1 MNNYISAKTKSLF
14 FSSSSDDE
22 EDDDDDD
29 DDDCDEDDR
38 EADYEDSEYESVS
51 SDSELD
57 EGCSNIK
64 LTVPLHPTGR
74 RSRKKVCP
82 HGKRQLSS
90 TEEHEEESDSESSD
104 DLESEQSE
112 DEESE
117 EESLD
122 EFSGSESNSECEFTD
137 SEGKPNPFHKELE
150 VPSILIQPGS
160 PAELP
165 GMRRYPE
172 DIIEAKVPT
181 SILTNQPNRYQYKTP
196 NYDSELAK
204 KEKSSTSSNYVGRS
218 TQRAFNLK
226 KHWAMSADQ
235 QPKQQQINSMSTN
248 NITTTN
254 NTVKS
259 YNTAKNND
267 ANLITKKSVEKSEI
281 DNRLKSLMDRL
292 SNQQKLLK
300 PADKPSTEMEHFMKR
315 STNNT
320 SNTSSCGGLKSTNS
334 TDKLMQSDLKSPI
347 LLNRQTSETS
357 GLKFSYTN
365 PQITPY
371 YQQNNSITTTSGN
384 TNGTTATSAAEYCS
398 SGDVPVKS
406 EYEKL
411 FRRTES
417 VPNNYQ
423 SHTNGLHNHKNNK
436 EHEEEQKTNEKEEK
450 IPEFRDVETIEVPHI
465 EDHHQKPE
473 DLVEESLEED
483 DSEDCCDPEDEISE
497 QPEKEVEK
505 APPIPPIPDIYVEEH
520 QKSSSA
526 GEDTTIPKIIEENNT
541 NNHDTTYESC
551 PNNLSNETTNEDLDD
566 SAYMTP
572 ANELSLNPEHLKDS
586 DIPLAD
592 DDDDDVVDENNFRE
606 NDFTKNS
613 DGGIPFITSTPSQQ
627 DELIRSPTESEKSFI
642 QKQSEHKLTDDEIMR
657 IYQER
662 NPLERLAKFNSL
674 KRKQS
679 SVVHDMIIGRNSSSN
694 KPPRAAR
701 RTRVAV
707 PSSSIPPIPTTAEQ
721 EATSGNGS
729 STAITTTP
737 IRRPRAATEP
747 PMLAS
752 LPATPLTDPAKFG
765 IPPSRPARNTTK
777 KPENNNKNQTPSSS
791 PPKKKEIV
799 TTTTNNSSSAD
810 ITNTNAASSITK
822 QKSDQNIDKLDG
834 IISSAEDNSHPNSP
848 AKKAD
853 KNKKTLMQT
862 ISGIFRGTSNT
873 RMASPEHDIS
883 LTSPS
888 STSEHRKSRSSEFM
902 KFLQGAGSGGNK
914 NNSSKSKSPV
924 SSPEMAPRANLS
936 EVSDDFSVNSNN
948 QQQQQNNQNLKMIF
962 KPSHPS
968 TPPVPLSRKI
978 TITRNASEESLS
990 DGIANESAEDLNN
1003 STSGENSLNIIPNGQ
1018 GVPPEIMEKIMKR
1031 GNKSNKRASKV
1042 AHLKRVRKAQEIQ
1055 RQLEELDVIHR
1066 DLEERGIEAEKSIRD
1081 DPHEDPDLLQTW
1093 FVLLAEKNALVR
1105 HEQELLVQAKQ
1116 LELEDKSG
1124 KLEAELRDHLLLDS
1138 RSTESVSREAS
1149 ILQELLSIA
1158 EQRELLQ
1165 NMLERDQRRYQKE
1178 DQDIEAQMKAKGLRV
1193 ITPVHKL
1200 SFARLTTS
1208 STA

>member
-1 MNNYISAKTKSLF
+1 M
-14 FSSSSDDE
+14 
-22 EDDDDDD
+22 
-29 DDDCDEDDR
+29 
-38 EADYEDSEYESVS
+38 
-51 SDSELD
+51 
-57 EGCSNIK
+57 
-64 LTVPLHPTGR
+64 
-74 RSRKKVCP
+74 
-82 HGKRQLSS
+82 
-90 TEEHEEESDSESSD
+90 
-104 DLESEQSE
+104 
-112 DEESE
+112 
-117 EESLD
+117 
-122 EFSGSESNSECEFTD
+122 
-137 SEGKPNPFHKELE
+137 
-150 VPSILIQPGS
+150 
-160 PAELP
+160 
-165 GMRRYPE
+165 
-172 DIIEAKVPT
+172 
-181 SILTNQPNRYQYKTP
+181 
-196 NYDSELAK
+196 
-204 KEKSSTSSNYVGRS
+204 
-218 TQRAFNLK
+218 
-226 KHWAMSADQ
+226 
-235 QPKQQQINSMSTN
+235 
-248 NITTTN
+248 
-254 NTVKS
+254 
-259 YNTAKNND
+259 
-267 ANLITKKSVEKSEI
+267 
-281 DNRLKSLMDRL
+281 
-292 SNQQKLLK
+292 
-300 PADKPSTEMEHFMKR
+300 
-315 STNNT
+315 
-320 SNTSSCGGLKSTNS
+320 
-334 TDKLMQSDLKSPI
+334 
-347 LLNRQTSETS
+347 
-357 GLKFSYTN
+357 
-365 PQITPY
+365 
-371 YQQNNSITTTSGN
+371 
-384 TNGTTATSAAEYCS
+384 
-398 SGDVPVKS
+398 
-406 EYEKL
+406 
-411 FRRTES
+411 
-417 VPNNYQ
+417 
-423 SHTNGLHNHKNNK
+423 
-436 EHEEEQKTNEKEEK
+436 
-450 IPEFRDVETIEVPHI
+450 
-465 EDHHQKPE
+465 
-473 DLVEESLEED
+473 
-483 DSEDCCDPEDEISE
+483 
-497 QPEKEVEK
+497 
-505 APPIPPIPDIYVEEH
+505 
-520 QKSSSA
+520 
-526 GEDTTIPKIIEENNT
+526 
-541 NNHDTTYESC
+541 
-551 PNNLSNETTNEDLDD
+551 
-566 SAYMTP
+566 
-572 ANELSLNPEHLKDS
+572 
-586 DIPLAD
+586 
-592 DDDDDVVDENNFRE
+592 
-606 NDFTKNS
+606 
-613 DGGIPFITSTPSQQ
+613 
-627 DELIRSPTESEKSFI
+627 IRSPTESEKSFI

-777 KPENNNKNQTPSSS
+777 KPENNNKNQTPSSSS

-948 QQQQQNNQNLKMIF
+948 QQQQNNQNLKMIF

-1031 GNKSNKRASKV
+1031 GSKSNKRASKV